1 MRQVT
6 DFEID
11 PDQNVVI
18 ITRVT
23 MTLDEFLR
31 RAGEVYKFATDMRGV
46 PEKLVKLLDSQ
57 H

>member
-11 PDQNVVI
+11 PDKNIVI

-31 RAGEVYKFATDMRGV
+31 RAGEVYKFATDIGGDLRQ
-46 PEKLVKLLDSQ
+46 VKEIGRDA
-57 H
+57 